1 MPLRQVVLTVPE
13 RRRRPLAICVC
24 LAVAVA
30 IIASSIAGI
39 VLLSRQVNNSVGC
52 WDADGILDSYVV
64 GGGVSDQ
71 NSQDCLN
78 VRSIADQ
85 YGFNATSGSSGS
97 DCCVPSGKLSTG
109 GSTYEVTCCQG
120 MVVEVIVSS
129 PPRPLS
135 SIPSEFFSLTYLTTL
150 SLKSGALFGSGLLDT
165 VYSKATALS
174 YLAKLRI
181 TGSETNKSLVVEDT
195 LPDNLDRL
203 QNLGVLLVVDLR
215 EGRRFCSALCGDA
228 SAQIECAWDCGDHGC
243 AACFTDGAARP
254 ARPEEAAALYR
265 SWVCLASEGADAA
278 VAGVAGGSDGD
289 NFEDEEEVGP
299 DGLSLGLDWWA
310 KEARRCRETGRLY
323 GECVCGEC
331 EIYLEAE
338 REAE

>member
-1 MPLRQVVLTVPE
+1 MPLRQAVLAAVPE

-30 IIASSIAGI
+30 IIISSIVGI
-39 VLLSRQVNNSVGC
+39 ALLSRQVNNSVEC
-52 WDADGILDSYVV
+52 WDADGILDLDVV
-64 GGGVSDQ
+64 DAQS
-71 NSQDCLN
+71 
-78 VRSIADQ
+78 RSA
-85 YGFNATSGSSGS
+85 AL
-97 DCCVPSGKLSTG
+97 CSTRNWRC
-109 GSTYEVTCCQG
+109 S
-120 MVVEVIVSS
+120 
-129 PPRPLS
+129 
-135 SIPSEFFSLTYLTTL
+135 
-150 SLKSGALFGSGLLDT
+150 
-165 VYSKATALS
+165 
-174 YLAKLRI
+174 
-181 TGSETNKSLVVEDT
+181 
-195 LPDNLDRL
+195 
-203 QNLGVLLVVDLR
+203 LVVDLR

-228 SAQIECAWDCGDHGC
+228 SAQIECAKDCGDHGC

-254 ARPEEAAALYR
+254 ARPEEAAASYR